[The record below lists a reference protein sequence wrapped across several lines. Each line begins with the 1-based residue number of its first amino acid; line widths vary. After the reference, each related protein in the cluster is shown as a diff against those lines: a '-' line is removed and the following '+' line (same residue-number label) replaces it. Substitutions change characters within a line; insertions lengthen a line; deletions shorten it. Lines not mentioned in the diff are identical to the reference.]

1 MVHLGAG
8 PRVGTA
14 VSLCHL
20 TARKH
25 MLEHDTEVPL
35 YPCRGFLHRSFNREV
50 IFAKLWDLQ
59 QHIRSAWPI
68 VNLTMCEFAEVTEN
82 GKFCR
87 KFCSVAAL
95 LTSAFSS
102 KNEFQWTPVCQKAF
116 EEVKALIYSPEVLIV
131 SWIDMPKQVDTNVGA
146 QLFPVEWV
154 SCWLK
159 GRTFPCLFLVHVGTL
174 GWKRWCYDLKSP
186 VIALSFWTTS
196 SSCCPSLFWQHLGWV
211 IRSRYTSERWGW
223 IRLQKPAVL
232 GHALSLSA
240 QPSTFSGPR
249 SDFYFIFKPLSN
261 TFTFML
267 NHLAVLMP

>member
-1 MVHLGAG
+1 MEAG

-20 TARKH
+20 TAREH
-25 MLEHDTEVPL
+25 MLEHDTEVPS
-35 YPCRGFLHRSFNREV
+35 YPCWGFLHRSFNREV

-59 QHIRSAWPI
+59 QHIWSAWPI
-68 VNLTMCEFAEVTEN
+68 VNLAMCEFAKVTEN
-82 GKFCR
+82 GKF
-87 KFCSVAAL
+87 STVAAP

-116 EEVKALIYSPEVLIV
+116 EEVKALIYSPEVLIA
-131 SWIDMPKQVDTNVGA
+131 SWIDMPEQVDTNVGA

-154 SCWLK
+154 SCWIK

-174 GWKRWCYDLKSP
+174 GWKRWCYDLKSTA
-186 VIALSFWTTS
+186 IALSFWTTS

-249 SDFYFIFKPLSN
+249 SDFYFTLF
-261 TFTFML
+261 L
-267 NHLAVLMP
+267 NHYLTLLHSC

>member
-1 MVHLGAG
+1 MVHWGAG

-87 KFCSVAAL
+87 KFCSVAAP

-196 SSCCPSLFWQHLGWV
+196 SSCCPSLFWQHLGWI

-223 IRLQKPAVL
+223 IRLQKPLFLHSPPLFL
-232 GHALSLSA
+232 GLGRI
-240 QPSTFSGPR
+240 STLF
-249 SDFYFIFKPLSN
+249 
-261 TFTFML
+261 L
-267 NHLAVLMP
+267 NHYLTLLHSC